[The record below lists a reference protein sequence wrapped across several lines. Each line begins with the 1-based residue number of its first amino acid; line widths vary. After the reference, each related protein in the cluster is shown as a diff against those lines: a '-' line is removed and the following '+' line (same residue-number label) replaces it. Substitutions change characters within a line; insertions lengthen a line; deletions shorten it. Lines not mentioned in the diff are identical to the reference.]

1 MSVPRSP
8 RLLVLLPLAAFL
20 VAACTGGAAP
30 TPAASMTPSPAG
42 SAPAGSAPTGSA
54 PAASGDPSA
63 GPVTDPSV
71 LVGKTFLSTAI
82 SGRDLVQ
89 GSQVRVVFRADTL
102 GASAGCNSM
111 GGSWQVADS
120 ALHVGQIATTEM
132 ACQQPLMDQDAWL
145 AGFLDGATMTFD
157 GTTLTLASDGVTL
170 TLMDEEVANPD
181 KPLEGTRWVV
191 EGLVRNQAVSSVPQ
205 DLVATLV
212 FADGRVAVDTSC
224 NRGNATAAVGEG
236 TITFGPMALTRMACG
251 QASMDLESFITGVLQ
266 GEVASTIDADQ
277 LHLLGASGGLDLRA
291 QP

>member
-1 MSVPRSP
+1 MLAPRSMRP
-8 RLLVLLPLAAFL
+8 VLLLALAAV
-20 VAACTGGAAP
+20 VAACGAGITTTP
-30 TPAASMTPSPAG
+30 TQLTTATPGAG
-42 SAPAGSAPTGSA
+42 SVAPA
-54 PAASGDPSA
+54 PSA
-63 GPVTDPSV
+63 VAPVTDPSV

-82 SGRDLVQ
+82 AGRDLVQ
-89 GSQVRVVFRADTL
+89 GSQVRLVFRADTL

-111 GGSWQVADS
+111 GGPWQVADS
-120 ALHVGQIATTEM
+120 ALHVGQMATTEM
-132 ACQQPLMDQDAWL
+132 ACAKPLMDQDTWL
-145 AGFLDGATMTFD
+145 AGFLDGAGMRFD

-170 TLMDEEVANPD
+170 TLMDEKVANPD

-191 EGLVRNQAVSSVPQ
+191 EGLVKNQAVSSVPQ
-205 DLVATLV
+205 GLVATLA

-277 LHLLGASGGLDLRA
+277 LHLLGAGGGLDLRA
-291 QP
+291 QR